1 MDGSTALSMRDV
13 VFRYMEQGKRNI
25 LDHVDLDIA
34 AGSVTVLMGA
44 GGCGKSTLAA
54 VAAGLY
60 PENGGSLDGGSISW
74 FGRALTDMDPQ
85 ERARQV
91 GVLFQNPDLQFCMD
105 SLRKELRFC
114 MENLCIDPAEMDARI
129 DSAAAE
135 LGVQSLLDQ
144 PLHTLSGGE
153 KQRAALAC
161 LYVMESRCLL
171 LDECFANLDR
181 EAAQSLM
188 VMLRKL
194 HRAGRT
200 IIAIDHQPELWL
212 DDADEF
218 ILLGHG
224 GRVAARGVNKSN
236 LAQYRGTFDEL
247 GLFYPEPPRPYRP
260 ARTKNASILCFEGV
274 SVAKG
279 ETRRSVSRRKAEA
292 APLLLDNARAEFPK
306 GAVTAV
312 LGPSGCGKTT
322 TFLAVLRRHVY
333 TGRITLDGVDIA
345 NIRRREL
352 YRQVGIVFQNPANQF
367 ITQNVAEEVVA
378 SLRVWRPELSDEA
391 CRAEAERRLEEYGLS
406 RYKKYS
412 PYMLSQGQQR
422 RLAVLSVLCGGQ
434 KLLLLDEP
442 TYGQDARSVQAIM
455 EQLRSKVKNEG
466 LSVIFIT
473 HDRALA
479 ATWADKVYW
488 LRERHLEPAA
498 PGEVLAC

>member
-1 MDGSTALSMRDV
+1 MNSQTALSMQDV

-25 LDHVDLDIA
+25 LDHVDLDIP

-60 PENGGSLDGGSISW
+60 PENGGFLAGGRISW
-74 FGRALTDMDPQ
+74 FGKALTDMDPQ
-85 ERARQV
+85 QRARQV
-91 GVLFQNPDLQFCMD
+91 SMLFQNPDLQFCMD
-105 SLRKELRFC
+105 TLRKEMRFC
-114 MENLCIDPAEMDARI
+114 MENLCLDPAVMDPRI
-129 DSAAAE
+129 DAAAAE
-135 LGVQSLLDQ
+135 LGVQAILDQ
-144 PLHTLSGGE
+144 PFHTLSGGE

-181 EAAQSLM
+181 EAALQLM
-188 VMLRKL
+188 DMLR
-194 HRAGRT
+194 HMHQQGRT
-200 IIAIDHQPELWL
+200 ILAIDHQPDLWL
-212 DDADEF
+212 DTADEF
-218 ILLGHG
+218 ILLGEG
-224 GRVAARGVNKSN
+224 GRVAARGVNKEN
-236 LAQYRGTFDEL
+236 LAQYHSLFDEL
-247 GLFYPEPPRPYRP
+247 GLFYPQAPLPHHPAQEEREP
-260 ARTKNASILCFEGV
+260 ILCFEEV

-279 ETRRSVSRRKAEA
+279 EVRHSLFGRKSAP
-292 APLLLDNARAEFPK
+292 APLLLDRAQAQFSK
-306 GAVTAV
+306 GAITAV

-322 TFLAVLRRHVY
+322 SFLAVLRRHAY
-333 TGRITLDGVDIA
+333 TGRITLDGMDLA
-345 NIRRREL
+345 KIRRREL

-367 ITQNVAEEVVA
+367 ITQNVAEEVMA
-378 SLRVWRPELSDEA
+378 SLRVWHPTWTEDA
-391 CRAEAERRLEEYGLS
+391 CRAEADRRLEEYGLS
-406 RYKKYS
+406 RYRRYS

-455 EQLRSKVKNEG
+455 AQLRAKVDAEG

-479 ATWADKVYW
+479 AAWADKIYW
-488 LRERHLEPAA
+488 LRERRLEAA
-498 PGEVLAC
+498 PAGEVLA

>member
-1 MDGSTALSMRDV
+1 MAAQTALSMEDV

-25 LDHVDLDIA
+25 LDHVNLEIP
-34 AGSVTVLMGA
+34 AGSVTVVMGA

-60 PENGGSLDGGSISW
+60 PENGGFLAGGKIAW
-74 FGRALTDMDPQ
+74 FGTGLDRMNPQ
-85 ERARQV
+85 QRARQV
-91 GVLFQNPDLQFCMD
+91 GMLFQNPDLQFCMD
-105 SLRKELRFC
+105 TLRKEMRFC
-114 MENLCIDPAEMDARI
+114 MENLCLDPGEMEPRI
-129 DSAAAE
+129 RAAAEE
-135 LGVQSLLDQ
+135 LGVQELLDQ

-181 EAAQSLM
+181 DAALQLM
-188 VMLRKL
+188 EMLRQM
-194 HRAGRT
+194 HRQGRT
-200 IIAIDHQPELWL
+200 ILAIDHQPDLWL
-212 DDADEF
+212 DTADEF
-218 ILLGHG
+218 ILLGEG
-224 GRVAARGVNKSN
+224 GRVAARGLHKGN
-236 LAQYRGTFDEL
+236 LPQYRPLFEEL
-247 GLFYPEPPRPYRP
+247 GLFYPEAPRPYRP
-260 ARTKNASILCFEGV
+260 AAEEKEPILCFEKL

-279 ETRRSVSRRKAEA
+279 EVRRSLFRRRTEP
-292 APLLLDNARAEFPK
+292 APLLLEGTEARFPK
-306 GAVTAV
+306 GAMTAV

-322 TFLAVLRRHVY
+322 AFLAVLRRHAY
-333 TGRITLDGVDIA
+333 TGRIALDGADLSG
-345 NIRRREL
+345 IRPRDL

-378 SLRVWRPELSDEA
+378 SLRVWNPAWPEDA

-406 RYKKYS
+406 RYRRYS

-455 EQLRSKVKNEG
+455 AQLRDKVDNQG

-479 ATWADKVYW
+479 AAWADKIYW
-488 LRERHLEPAA
+488 LRDRKLEPARA
-498 PGEVLAC
+498 GEVTL

>member
-1 MDGSTALSMRDV
+1 M
-13 VFRYMEQGKRNI
+13 
-25 LDHVDLDIA
+25 
-34 AGSVTVLMGA
+34 
-44 GGCGKSTLAA
+44 
-54 VAAGLY
+54 
-60 PENGGSLDGGSISW
+60 
-74 FGRALTDMDPQ
+74 
-85 ERARQV
+85 
-91 GVLFQNPDLQFCMD
+91 
-105 SLRKELRFC
+105 
-114 MENLCIDPAEMDARI
+114 
-129 DSAAAE
+129 
-135 LGVQSLLDQ
+135 
-144 PLHTLSGGE
+144 
-153 KQRAALAC
+153 
-161 LYVMESRCLL
+161 
-171 LDECFANLDR
+171 
-181 EAAQSLM
+181 
-188 VMLRKL
+188 
-194 HRAGRT
+194 
-200 IIAIDHQPELWL
+200 
-212 DDADEF
+212 
-218 ILLGHG
+218 
-224 GRVAARGVNKSN
+224 
-236 LAQYRGTFDEL
+236 
-247 GLFYPEPPRPYRP
+247 
-260 ARTKNASILCFEGV
+260 CFEGV

>member
-1 MDGSTALSMRDV
+1 MAEQTALSMQDV

-25 LDHVDLDIA
+25 LDHVNLDIP

-60 PENGGSLDGGSISW
+60 PENGGVLAGGNVFW
-74 FGRALTDMDPQ
+74 FGRALTGMDPQ
-85 ERARQV
+85 QRARQV
-91 GVLFQNPDLQFCMD
+91 GMLFQNPDLQFCMD
-105 SLRKELRFC
+105 TLREEMRFC
-114 MENLCIDPAEMDARI
+114 MENLCLAPDAMDPRI
-129 DSAAAE
+129 DAAAAE
-135 LGVQSLLDQ
+135 LGVQALLDQ

-181 EAAQSLM
+181 DAARQLM
-188 VMLRKL
+188 DLLQRM
-194 HRAGRT
+194 HRQGRT
-200 IIAIDHQPELWL
+200 IIAIDHQPDLWL
-212 DDADEF
+212 DTADEF
-218 ILLGHG
+218 ILLGDG
-224 GRVAARGVNKSN
+224 GRVAARGLHKGN
-236 LAQYRGTFDEL
+236 LDRYRPLFDDL
-247 GLFYPEPPRPYRP
+247 GLFYPSPPRPHIPLREERAP
-260 ARTKNASILCFEGV
+260 VLCFEGV
-274 SVAKG
+274 SIVRG
-279 ETRRSVSRRKAEA
+279 TVRQTLFRRRSA
-292 APLLLDNARAEFPK
+292 AGPLLLDNAQARFPQ
-306 GAVTAV
+306 GAMTAV

-322 TFLAVLRRHVY
+322 AFLAVLRRHAY
-333 TGRITLDGVDIA
+333 AGRITLNGTDLA
-345 NIRRREL
+345 KIRRREL

-367 ITQNVAEEVVA
+367 ITQNVAEEVMA
-378 SLRVWRPELSDEA
+378 SLRVWNPAWPEDA
-391 CRAEAERRLEEYGLS
+391 CRAEADRRLEEYGLS
-406 RYKKYS
+406 RYRRYS

-455 EQLRSKVKNEG
+455 AQLQGKVRAEG

-479 ATWADKVYW
+479 AAWADKIYW
-488 LRERHLEPAA
+488 LRGRRLEPVPAE
-498 PGEVLAC
+498 EVLA

>member
-1 MDGSTALSMRDV
+1 MDGQTALSLHDV

-25 LDHVDLDIA
+25 LDHVNLDIP

-60 PENGGSLDGGSISW
+60 PENGGFLASGQISW

-85 ERARQV
+85 QRARQV
-91 GVLFQNPDLQFCMD
+91 SMLFQNPDLQFCMD
-105 SLRKELRFC
+105 TLRKEMRFC
-114 MENLCIDPAEMDARI
+114 MENLCLDPAVVDRRI
-129 DSAAAE
+129 EAAAAE
-135 LGVQSLLDQ
+135 LGVQALLDQ

-181 EAAQSLM
+181 EAAIQLM
-188 VMLRKL
+188 DVLRHI
-194 HRAGRT
+194 HRQGRT
-200 IIAIDHQPELWL
+200 ILAIDHQPDLWL
-212 DDADEF
+212 DTADEF
-218 ILLGHG
+218 ILLGEG
-224 GRVAARGVNKSN
+224 GHVAARSVNRDN
-236 LAQYRGTFDEL
+236 LAQYRTRFDEL
-247 GLFYPEPPRPYRP
+247 GLFYPQPPLPHHP
-260 ARTKNASILCFEGV
+260 AHRERGTILSFEEVSI
-274 SVAKG
+274 AKG
-279 ETRRSVSRRKAEA
+279 EVRRSLFSRKCAP
-292 APLLLDNARAEFPK
+292 APLLLDRAQAQFPR
-306 GAVTAV
+306 GAITAV

-322 TFLAVLRRHVY
+322 SFLAVLRRHAY
-333 TGRITLDGVDIA
+333 TGRITLDGADLTGIP
-345 NIRRREL
+345 RREL

-367 ITQNVAEEVVA
+367 ITQNVAQEVLA
-378 SLRVWRPELSDEA
+378 SLRVWHPDWTEDA
-391 CRAEAERRLEEYGLS
+391 CRAEADWRLEEYGLS
-406 RYKKYS
+406 RYRRYS

-455 EQLRSKVKNEG
+455 AQLRTEVDAEG

-479 ATWADKVYW
+479 AAWADKVYW
-488 LRERHLEPAA
+488 LRGCKLEPAA
-498 PGEVLAC
+498 PGEVLAG

>member
-1 MDGSTALSMRDV
+1 MDVQMALSLQDV

-25 LDHVDLDIA
+25 LNHVNLDIP

-60 PENGGSLDGGSISW
+60 PENGGFLAAGQIFW
-74 FGRALTDMDPQ
+74 FGQALTDMNPQ
-85 ERARQV
+85 QRARQV
-91 GVLFQNPDLQFCMD
+91 SMLFQNLDLQFCMD
-105 SLRKELRFC
+105 TLRKEMRFC
-114 MENLCIDPAEMDARI
+114 MENLCLDPALMDPRI
-129 DSAAAE
+129 EAAAAE
-135 LGVQSLLDQ
+135 LGVQALLDQ

-181 EAAQSLM
+181 DASLQLM
-188 VMLRKL
+188 DMLR
-194 HRAGRT
+194 HMHQQGRT
-200 IIAIDHQPELWL
+200 ILAIDHQPDLWL
-212 DDADEF
+212 DTAEEF
-218 ILLGHG
+218 ILLGEG
-224 GRVAARGVNKSN
+224 GQVAARGLNKKN
-236 LAQYRGTFDEL
+236 LTQYRSLFDEL
-247 GLFYPEPPRPYRP
+247 GLFYPQAPLPHHPSQDEG
-260 ARTKNASILCFEGV
+260 ASILCFEEV
-274 SVAKG
+274 SIAKG
-279 ETRRSVSRRKAEA
+279 EARRSMFGRKNV
-292 APLLLDNARAEFPK
+292 PTSLLLDRAQAQFPK

-322 TFLAVLRRHVY
+322 SFLAVLRRHAY
-333 TGRITLDGVDIA
+333 TGHITLDGTDLTK
-345 NIRRREL
+345 IRHREL
-352 YRQVGIVFQNPANQF
+352 YQQVGIVFQNPSNQF
-367 ITQNVAEEVVA
+367 ITQNVAEEVIA
-378 SLRVWRPELSDEA
+378 SLRVWNPTWTEEA
-391 CRAEAERRLEEYGLS
+391 CRAEADRRLEEYGLI
-406 RYKKYS
+406 RYRRYS

-455 EQLRSKVKNEG
+455 AQLRSKVDVEG

-479 ATWADKVYW
+479 AAWADKIYW
-488 LRERHLEPAA
+488 LRGCKLEPAPA
-498 PGEVLAC
+498 GEVLI

>member
-1 MDGSTALSMRDV
+1 MDSHIALSMQDV

-25 LDHVDLDIA
+25 LDHVNLDIP

-60 PENGGSLDGGSISW
+60 PENGGVLDGGRVFW
-74 FGRALTDMDPQ
+74 FGKALTDMNQ
-85 ERARQV
+85 QQRARQV
-91 GVLFQNPDLQFCMD
+91 SMLFQNPDLQFCMD
-105 SLRKELRFC
+105 TLREEMRFC
-114 MENLCIDPAEMDARI
+114 MENLCVDPAEMDPRI
-129 DSAAAE
+129 DAAAAQ
-135 LGVQSLLDQ
+135 LGVQDILDQ

-181 EAAQSLM
+181 EAAWQLM
-188 VMLRKL
+188 GMLRQM
-194 HRAGRT
+194 HQQGRT
-200 IIAIDHQPELWL
+200 IIAIDHQPDLWL
-212 DDADEF
+212 DTADEF
-218 ILLGHG
+218 ILLGKG
-224 GRVAARGVNKSN
+224 GQVAARGVHQGN
-236 LAQYRGTFDEL
+236 LPQYRPLFDEL
-247 GLFYPEPPRPYRP
+247 GLFYPQ
-260 ARTKNASILCFEGV
+260 ASVPHHPVREEGDPILCFQEV
-274 SVAKG
+274 SIAKG
-279 ETRRSVSRRKAEA
+279 EVRRSLFSRKRAPG
-292 APLLLDNARAEFPK
+292 PLLLDQAQAQFPK
-306 GAVTAV
+306 GAITAV

-322 TFLAVLRRHVY
+322 TFLAVLRRHAF
-333 TGRITLDGVDIA
+333 TGRITLDGTDLTKIPL
-345 NIRRREL
+345 REL
-352 YRQVGIVFQNPANQF
+352 YHQVGIVFQNPANQF
-367 ITQNVAEEVVA
+367 ITQNVEDEVIS
-378 SLRVWRPELSDEA
+378 SLRVWNPGWTEEA

-406 RYKKYS
+406 RYRRYS

-455 EQLRSKVKNEG
+455 AQLRNKVQNEG

-479 ATWADKVYW
+479 AAWADKIYW
-488 LRERHLEPAA
+488 LRGRKLESA
-498 PGEVLAC
+498 PEGEVLA